1 MYTYNQENQEPVGL
15 TDPGLRK
22 ITWIVSSDVEW
33 LEPCNLGGQ
42 ADPGGGRGTGVD
54 SGKIQ
59 HFRYD
64 LRA

>member
-42 ADPGGGRGTGVD
+42 ADPGGGGEGP
-54 SGKIQ
+54 G
-59 HFRYD
+59 
-64 LRA
+64 

>member
-42 ADPGGGRGTGVD
+42 ADPGGGARDRGRFWKNPT
-54 SGKIQ
+54 
-59 HFRYD
+59 F
-64 LRA
+64 